1 MKRLKILEYFFLFG
15 GIIFGICGLY
25 LIIPAVLSTKKI
37 TATGLFAKPDRRIWL
52 NRVSEEISYIYEI
65 DKKKNIGVDHTSI
78 KKVRQ
83 INKNGNM
90 SIWICPIYP
99 RINCFDKK
107 VDIIIILFI
116 HSFIYQFFFHIIHRK
131 KRNEN
136 RKGLDEDGG

>member
-1 MKRLKILEYFFLFG
+1 MKRWKILEYFFLFG

-107 VDIIIILFI
+107 EKTD
-116 HSFIYQFFFHIIHRK
+116 HSIKIVSLIWCRWSGS
-131 KRNEN
+131 N
-136 RKGLDEDGG
+136 RHGIATTGF